1 MTTQPIAASGPSG
14 LYWAFSDARVLAG
27 RNLRHIARSPE
38 QMMLMLFL
46 PIAMLLVFRYLFGG
60 AIDVGDT
67 AYINYVLPGIVTV
80 TVTFNATITSVGVC
94 NDLLE
99 GIVERFRSMPVLN
112 SAVLI
117 GHVTAALVRNLV
129 SLATLIVAGYAIG
142 FRPRTDVRDWVIVVA
157 LLVLFMLGVSWLA
170 AILGLLARSVE
181 AASGLTMPL
190 VFIPYIS
197 SALVPTET
205 MPGVLRAIAEH
216 QPVTL
221 VIDTVRAA
229 FLGLPLGGT
238 GWFAAL
244 CWVGIV
250 AVAVPLTGRLFRRK
264 ITRSRP

>member
-1 MTTQPIAASGPSG
+1 
-14 LYWAFSDARVLAG
+14 
-27 RNLRHIARSPE
+27 
-38 QMMLMLFL
+38 MLMLFL

-60 AIDVGDT
+60 AIDVGET
-67 AYINYVLPGIVTV
+67 TYVNYVLPGIVAV
-80 TVTFNATITSVGVC
+80 TVTFNATVTSVGVC

-99 GIVERFRSMPVLN
+99 GIVDRLVDAGAEPGGADRARHRSPRPQPR
-112 SAVLI
+112 
-117 GHVTAALVRNLV
+117 LVRHV
-129 SLATLIVAGYAIG
+129 ARGRVRRRFPPQADTL
-142 FRPRTDVRDWVIVVA
+142 DWLIVVA
-157 LLVLFMLGVSWLA
+157 LLVLFMLGVSWIA
-170 AILGLLARSVE
+170 AIFGLLARTVE

-205 MPGVLRAIAEH
+205 MPGVLRAVAEH

-229 FLGLPLGGT
+229 FLGLPLGGI
-238 GWFAAL
+238 GWLAAL
-244 CWVGIV
+244 WWVGII